1 MRLKTFQAADMAQ
14 ALAEVRR
21 VLGDDAIIV
30 STVPAESGRGV
41 VVTAAIDGPPRPQ
54 PAEAAGGT
62 ASDKTDDPR
71 RRPAP
76 RGSSVAASARTVLEE
91 RAALQRRSGGG
102 ARPAGMATGTP
113 PPAVA
118 ERAARMPLLRSPADD
133 DEIELEFEQEEAAA
147 LAPAA
152 ASSAARQAAR
162 GNREDGEA
170 EDRPR
175 LSPDLA
181 QVERALAFHGIAGQ
195 TGRRLLVAARDR
207 LRCQEPP
214 ERALAQALDRVVG
227 FDPLG
232 RGGHRPQAFALVGPS
247 GAGKTVTVA
256 KLAARA
262 ITQGRRLTVVT
273 ADTIRAGGIEQLA
286 AYTGMLGIDLLVAG
300 SSRELARVAARARS
314 DAAGEPMTLL
324 VDTAGVN
331 PFFAEETEELAALI
345 DAAELEPILV
355 LPAGL
360 DPFEAADQGAAFA
373 SLHPRRAICTRLDGA
388 RRLGAVIAAAAAAHV
403 RLSEA
408 SVTAHVSEGL
418 NPLSAAGLAQ
428 LLLRDPLNL
437 RPAKL
442 DRDAEIRQ

>member
-54 PAEAAGGT
+54 PAAAAGGR
-62 ASDKTDDPR
+62 ASENTDDPR

-76 RGSSVAASARTVLEE
+76 RGGSVAASAQTVLEE
-91 RAALQRRSGGG
+91 RAALHRRSGG
-102 ARPAGMATGTP
+102 ARPAGATAGTV

-181 QVERALAFHGIAGQ
+181 LVERALAFHGIAGQ

-232 RGGHRPQAFALVGPS
+232 RGGHRPQAFALVGPT

-442 DRDAEIRQ
+442 DRDAEIRP